1 MNLGYVEETAI
12 RDHILQSLISHPKL
26 YKVQV
31 DALIILFKL
40 AGATFAKYS
49 DLAVVDRCFELLKVH
64 YERDSAR
71 GDLVRVRAVLHGEIV
86 SLG

>member
-1 MNLGYVEETAI
+1 MANLGYVEETTI

-26 YKVQV
+26 YKFQA

-49 DLAVVDRCFELLKVH
+49 DPAVVDGCFELFKVH
-64 YERDSAR
+64 YERGSVR
-71 GDLVRVRAVLHGEIV
+71 GDLVRCVRSCTVKF
-86 SLG
+86 